1 MKKSLIEKYIF
12 CTAYLSILLITAK
25 NEQTK
30 SETAD
35 KTRITINAK
44 EQKTFLKIL
53 LTVAVRHEIVF
64 IKKKILVLPLK

>member
-12 CTAYLSILLITAK
+12 CTAYLSNLLITAK

-30 SETAD
+30 SKTAGN
-35 KTRITINAK
+35 TRIPINAK

-64 IKKKILVLPLK
+64 IKKKILVLSLK